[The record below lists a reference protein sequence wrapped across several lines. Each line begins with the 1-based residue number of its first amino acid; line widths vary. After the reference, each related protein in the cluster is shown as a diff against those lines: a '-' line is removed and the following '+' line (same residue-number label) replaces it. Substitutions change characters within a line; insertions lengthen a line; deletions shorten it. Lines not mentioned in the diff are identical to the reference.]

1 MSKRRKK
8 KIVRVIHPSV
18 GALPLRLVDEY
29 ADCRLVFSDAS
40 LQRHGGLAAVLFADN
55 GGEPQVATCRVAPI
69 GSNELELQAALFAL
83 AEADRHFPGEA
94 LALFSDNQ
102 PAVIR
107 LARAWAEGTEAD
119 PELAGMLAAL
129 GIAPGRMGTRFRWVP
144 GHAGCRGNLLAD
156 FHARATAV

>member
-8 KIVRVIHPSV
+8 KIVRVIHPSP
-18 GALPLRLVDEY
+18 GALPRRLVDEY
-29 ADCRLVFSDAS
+29 AGCRLVFSDAS

-55 GGEPQVATCRVAPI
+55 AGEPQVATCRVAPV

-83 AEADRHFPGEA
+83 AEAEKHFSGEA

-107 LARAWAEGTEAD
+107 LSQAWAEGTEGD
-119 PELAGMLAAL
+119 PELAGLLAAQC
-129 GIAPGRMGTRFRWVP
+129 IAPGRVSARFRWVP

-156 FHARATAV
+156 AAARAAAV